1 MFIPLL
7 CVPDRLMLCNL
18 SLERVT
24 VPLCTPQL
32 ESFLDKKFVFR
43 LVPSTKRE
51 DVEPASNIL
60 TL

>member
-1 MFIPLL
+1 
-7 CVPDRLMLCNL
+7 MLCNL